1 MATERQK
8 IAIDKVIENR
18 GNVSKA
24 MKEAG
29 YTAASAKNPSNLTDS
44 KAWAELM
51 DIYLTDDML
60 LRALSDD
67 IEKKEGSRKGELE
80 LAYKLKGRMTEKQ
93 EVKIEHTLAPEQQ
106 EAIDKALNDM

>member
-51 DIYLTDDML
+51 DIYLPDDML

-80 LAYKLKGRMTEKQ
+80 LAYKLKGKMTEKQ
-93 EVKIEHTLAPEQQ
+93 SVTVTHIISAETQ
-106 EAIDKALNDM
+106 EAIDTAFNEI